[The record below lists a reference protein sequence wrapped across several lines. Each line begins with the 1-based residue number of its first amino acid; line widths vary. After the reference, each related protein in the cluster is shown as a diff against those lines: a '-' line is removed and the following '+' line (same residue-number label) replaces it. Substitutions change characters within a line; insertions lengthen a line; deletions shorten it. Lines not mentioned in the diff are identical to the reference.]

1 MSIAKNAKVY
11 YFGVR
16 NNIQLL
22 FSVNAQIR
30 RYIIMFDSK
39 MTRHLAELSKLNFTD
54 DELNK
59 MTADM
64 TDIIALMDKVCEF
77 DPSVNP
83 YALDAVDYRDL
94 RNDNHNP
101 SSGPEKITK
110 NAKSIK
116 NNSFVVPKV
125 V

>member
-1 MSIAKNAKVY
+1 
-11 YFGVR
+11 
-16 NNIQLL
+16 
-22 FSVNAQIR
+22 
-30 RYIIMFDSK
+30 MFDSK

-54 DELNK
+54 DELEK

-101 SSGPEKITK
+101 SSSSGK
-110 NAKSIK
+110 NHKK
-116 NNSFVVPKV
+116 CKKH
-125 V
+125 